1 MAGVIPSPGAGA
13 APRYSWWREQT
24 REGVEL
30 VVLRDA
36 VGGLEAAVAPTE
48 GGELSGLRVRFRGT
62 WLELLHRAREYGR
75 GAGWRGKAP
84 ILWPAV
90 GLNFAH
96 GIKPDKDAVHCSYDW
111 AGRRYEIPIHGFAR
125 HKAWRVAGVQADRSG
140 AQVEVVLTD
149 DDETRTMYPFGFEF
163 SLIYRLEE
171 GRLALLHR
179 VTSRGGVGAA
189 MFFSIGN
196 HITFRVPFSA
206 STPLGAC
213 YFESP
218 ARLEYL
224 KDKNYL
230 ATGLSRVR
238 PSRRPVPLSELSVI
252 PPVALGDYEGEAW
265 VRLSDASGLAVR
277 ISHLAQVMPPPP
289 VVSFNLWGAPA
300 DGYFCPEPWIGL
312 PGSFN
317 LRKGLVH
324 LRAGETWRWRI
335 LIEPEFGPV

>member
-1 MAGVIPSPGAGA
+1 MARVIPSAGA
-13 APRYSWWREQT
+13 EPNPRYSWHRERT
-24 REGVEL
+24 PEGVEL
-30 VVLRDA
+30 LVLRDS

-48 GGELSGLRVRFRGT
+48 GGELSSLRVFSRGT
-62 WLELLHRAREYGR
+62 WQELLHRARDYKQS
-75 GAGWRGKAP
+75 AGWRGKAP

-90 GLNFAH
+90 GLNFAR
-96 GIKPDKDAVHCSYDW
+96 GIKPDKKAAACSYDW

-125 HKAWRVAGVQADRSG
+125 HKVWRVADTRADHTG
-140 AQVEVVLTD
+140 AQLEVVLTD
-149 DDETRTMYPFGFEF
+149 DEETRAMYPFGFEL
-163 SLIYRLEE
+163 SLIYRLEG

-179 VTSRGGVGAA
+179 VTSRGGKGAA

-206 STPLGAC
+206 DTPLGAC

-224 KDKNYL
+224 KDENYL
-230 ATGLSRVR
+230 ATGLSRAR
-238 PSRRPVPLSELSVI
+238 PSRPPVPLSELSVI
-252 PPVALGDYEGEAW
+252 PPLALGDYEGEAW
-265 VRLSDASGLAVR
+265 ARLSDASGLAVR

-289 VVSFNLWGAPA
+289 VVSFNLWGSPA
-300 DGYFCPEPWIGL
+300 DGYFCPEPWVGL

-335 LIEPEFGPV
+335 LIEPEFDPV